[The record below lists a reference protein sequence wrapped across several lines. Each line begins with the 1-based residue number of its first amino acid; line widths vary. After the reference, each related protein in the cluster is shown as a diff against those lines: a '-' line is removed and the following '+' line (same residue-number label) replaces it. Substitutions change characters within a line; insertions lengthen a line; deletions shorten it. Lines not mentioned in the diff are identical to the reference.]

1 MPKFNPEP
9 SALYFTDNGRIVC
22 GEHLGMTARFTGRD
36 ISGQRIVA
44 VKPRDL
50 AEFARQDFV
59 CRCERCGKG
68 AHSVAGA

>member
-1 MPKFNPEP
+1 
-9 SALYFTDNGRIVC
+9 
-22 GEHLGMTARFTGRD
+22 
-36 ISGQRIVA
+36 

-68 AHSVAGA
+68 AHSLAGV